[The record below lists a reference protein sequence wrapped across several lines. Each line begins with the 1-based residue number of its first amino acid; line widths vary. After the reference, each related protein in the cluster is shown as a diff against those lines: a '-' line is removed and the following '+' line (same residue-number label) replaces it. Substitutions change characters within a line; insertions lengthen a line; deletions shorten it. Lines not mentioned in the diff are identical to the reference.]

1 MATFPDQPTPRGT
14 VPPIVYVSEKTIW
27 QYKQIT
33 RKLSESNMPNE
44 DELNQLG
51 KDGWELVCSTT
62 RTFYTFTL
70 SESNRERILR
80 DIPRRLL

>member
-1 MATFPDQPTPRGT
+1 MATLPDQPTPRGT
-14 VPPIVYVSEKTIW
+14 VPPIVYVSENTVW

-51 KDGWELVCSTT
+51 KDGWELVSVLNHADVLY
-62 RTFYTFTL
+62 FYFK
-70 SESNRERILR
+70 RIK
-80 DIPRRLL
+80 P

>member
-1 MATFPDQPTPRGT
+1 MATLPDQPTPRGT

-51 KDGWELVCSTT
+51 KDGWELVSVVNHAVVLYLY
-62 RTFYTFTL
+62 FK
-70 SESNRERILR
+70 RIK
-80 DIPRRLL
+80 P